1 MGVGKSII
9 ARSVSTCFDIS
20 QGDDADNEILEMGA
34 SGMTLTLIECVPNF
48 SEARRPEVV
57 DAIQEAIGSVP
68 GIKVLDRHS
77 DMDHN
82 RSVITFV
89 GPPEA
94 VEEAAFRGIA
104 KAGELIDLE
113 KHRGEHPRI
122 GATDVVPFVPISGV
136 SMQDCVELAR
146 RLGRRVGEE
155 LGIPVYLYEA
165 AATRPDRHNL
175 EDIRRGEYEALKE
188 EITQNP
194 DRAPDFGPTKLGP
207 AGATVI
213 GARPFLIAFNVY
225 LTTDE
230 VGIARKIARAIRH
243 SSGGLRYVKALG
255 LEVNGRAQVSMNLT
269 DFHQTPIARVVE
281 MIRREA
287 ARYGVA
293 IHHSELVGLIP
304 EEALIDAAVWYLQLD
319 QFEKNQVLE
328 RRLAEAL
335 EEALVD
341 ERFLAALAS
350 GTPTPGGGSAAA
362 YSAAMA
368 AALVAMVARL
378 TIGKKKYAEV
388 QERMRVIVQQAE
400 SLRSELTSAV
410 KRDAAAYEDV
420 MKAFRLLKESEQ
432 DLAQHSGEIEKA
444 TVGAAK
450 VPLEVAEK
458 ALEVME
464 LSCELIEKGNLNAI
478 SDAASAVALA
488 QAAISGAALNVRV
501 NATALKNQI
510 IADQLLAEI
519 QKIEK
524 RAKDLQMKSHRLIVE
539 RGGFSIQ

>member
-1 MGVGKSII
+1 MGTS
-9 ARSVSTCFDIS
+9 D
-20 QGDDADNEILEMGA
+20 
-34 SGMTLTLIECVPNF
+34 MTLTLIECVPNF
-48 SEARRPEVV
+48 SEAHRPEVV

-113 KHRGEHPRI
+113 EHRGEHPRI

-165 AATRPDRHNL
+165 AATRPDRQNL
-175 EDIRRGEYEALKE
+175 EDIRRGEYEALKD
-188 EITQNP
+188 EIIQNP

-319 QFEKNQVLE
+319 QFEKTQVLE

-335 EEALVD
+335 EEDLVD

-362 YSAAMA
+362 YTAAMA

-388 QERMRVIVQQAE
+388 QERMRAIVQQAE
-400 SLRSELTSAV
+400 SLRTELTSAV

-420 MKAFRLLKESEQ
+420 MKAFRLPKESGQ
-432 DLAQHSGEIEKA
+432 DLAQRSREIEKA

-450 VPLEVAEK
+450 VPLEVAGK

-464 LSCELIEKGNLNAI
+464 LSCEVIEKGNLNAM

-501 NATALKNQI
+501 NATALKDQK

-524 RAKDLQMKSHRLIVE
+524 RANDLQMKSHRLVAE